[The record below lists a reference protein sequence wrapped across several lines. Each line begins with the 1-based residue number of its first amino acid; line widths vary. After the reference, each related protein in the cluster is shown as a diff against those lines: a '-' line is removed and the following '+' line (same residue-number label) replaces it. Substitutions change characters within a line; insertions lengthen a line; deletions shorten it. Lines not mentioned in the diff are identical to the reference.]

1 MQYKALDMIHDEHRA
16 LAAMLNGMRTIATG
30 IRDGRMKVD
39 FALYAAMIR
48 YMEEVPE
55 KLHHHKENEYLFA
68 LLRLRTDAANPIL
81 ARLEAEHQAGGKR
94 IYALRTALESYQ
106 TAGDAGFAA
115 FFAALNDYVA
125 DEWQHMNT
133 EEHEIFPLARQHLLP
148 EDWAAIEAAF
158 LANDNPWQGKRGEYE
173 ALFSQIV
180 NTAQAPVGLGGSV

>member
-55 KLHHHKENEYLFA
+55 KLHHPKENEYLFA

-81 ARLEAEHQAGGKR
+81 ARLEAEHQAGSKR
-94 IYALRTALESYQ
+94 IHALRTALESYQ

-180 NTAQAPVGLGGSV
+180 NTAPAPKPSVT